1 MTNPNRDLLK
11 LFPWKFHRSRG
22 CLITFRIFKLPTKPT
37 RCYTI
42 KGHQAST
49 MFEVIFFNLALHP
62 FEKI

>member
-1 MTNPNRDLLK
+1 MTNLNRDLLK

-49 MFEVIFFNLALHP
+49 MFEVIFF
-62 FEKI
+62 